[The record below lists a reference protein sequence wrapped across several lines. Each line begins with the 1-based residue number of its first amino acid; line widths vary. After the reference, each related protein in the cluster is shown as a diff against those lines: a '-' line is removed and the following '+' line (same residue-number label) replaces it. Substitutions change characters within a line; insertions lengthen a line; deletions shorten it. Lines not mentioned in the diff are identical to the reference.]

1 MKPLNA
7 FFIGGTGRCGTNL
20 VRELLALNEKVFSP
34 PFEIRLFI
42 DPDGLVDLYSYVK
55 SSWTPQSIQ
64 IKLERVRKF
73 VFSLAAKGAEG
84 ERYVDWELEKL
95 FSDYKKKSEE
105 FISKLIDFEFEG
117 YWHRMKDRGTIPYTS
132 YDIESVRNVIRE
144 YIISLLED
152 VINKDMF
159 YVDDGT
165 YNLFHAPGLS
175 EILPEAK
182 FLHMKRDPLQV
193 IGSMKNDG
201 WCPSNA
207 GDVALWYGD
216 SLNRIEEQL
225 SLIPQDKLLV
235 VNLEELR
242 TEPMGEMKKICD
254 FIGLRM
260 DDPYIEEIGKF
271 DLSRYR
277 LYTFPP
283 EEEREIKKVLGDIVN
298 GENPN
303 DPSGLI

>member
-20 VRELLALNEKVFSP
+20 IREMLALNEKVFSP

-55 SSWTPQSIQ
+55 SSWSPQSIQ

-73 VFSLAAKGAEG
+73 VLSLAAKGEVG
-84 ERYVDWELEKL
+84 ERYLDWELEKL
-95 FSDYKKKSEE
+95 FPDYTRKSEE
-105 FISKLIDFEFEG
+105 FISKLIDYEFEG
-117 YWHRMKDRGTIPYTS
+117 YWHRMKERGNILYTS
-132 YDIESVRNVIRE
+132 YDIESVRSVIRD
-144 YIISLLED
+144 YIIALLDD
-152 VINKDMF
+152 VIVKEMF

-165 YNLFHAPGLS
+165 YNLFYAPGLS

-201 WCPSNA
+201 WCPNNA
-207 GDVALWYGD
+207 GDVALWYAD

-225 SLIPQDKLLV
+225 KLIDEDKLLV
-235 VNLEELR
+235 VHLEELR
-242 TEPMGEMKKICD
+242 TEPLKELTKICD
-254 FIGLRM
+254 FIGLKM

-271 DLSRYR
+271 DLSKYR
-277 LYTFPP
+277 LYSFPP
-283 EEEREIKKVLGDIVN
+283 EEEKEIKGVLADNNI
-298 GENPN
+298 
-303 DPSGLI
+303 DF

>member
-20 VRELLALNEKVFSP
+20 VREMLALNEKVFSP

-55 SSWTPQSIQ
+55 SSWSPQSIQ

-73 VFSLAAKGAEG
+73 VLSLAARGEEG
-84 ERYVDWELEKL
+84 DRYVDWELEKL
-95 FSDYKKKSEE
+95 FPDYTRKSEE
-105 FISKLIDFEFEG
+105 FISKLIDYEFEG
-117 YWHRMKDRGTIPYTS
+117 YWHRMKERGTILYTS
-132 YDIESVRNVIRE
+132 YDIESVRSVIRE
-144 YIISLLED
+144 YIIALLSD
-152 VINKDMF
+152 VIAKEMF

-165 YNLFHAPGLS
+165 YNLFYAPGLS

-201 WCPSNA
+201 WCPNDA
-207 GDVALWYGD
+207 GDVALWYAD

-225 SLIPQDKLLV
+225 KLIHKDNLLV
-235 VNLEELR
+235 VHLEELR
-242 TEPMGEMKKICD
+242 TEPLKELGKICD
-254 FIGLRM
+254 FIGLEM

-271 DLSRYR
+271 DLSKYR
-277 LYTFPP
+277 LYSFPP
-283 EEEREIKKVLGDIVN
+283 EEEREINRVLAEKNIDFR
-298 GENPN
+298 
-303 DPSGLI
+303 

>member
-20 VRELLALNEKVFSP
+20 VREMLALNEKVFSP

-42 DPDGLVDLYSYVK
+42 DPDGLVDLYTYVK
-55 SSWTPQSIQ
+55 SSWSPQSIQ

-73 VFSLAAKGAEG
+73 VLSLAAKGGEG
-84 ERYVDWELEKL
+84 DRYVDWELEKL
-95 FSDYKKKSEE
+95 FPDYTRKSEE

-117 YWHRMKDRGTIPYTS
+117 YWHRMKEPGNILYTS
-132 YDIESVRNVIRE
+132 YDVESVRNVIRE
-144 YIISLLED
+144 YIIALLDELME
-152 VINKDMF
+152 KEMF

-165 YNLFHAPGLS
+165 YNLFYAPGLS

-201 WCPSNA
+201 WCPDNA
-207 GDVALWYGD
+207 ADVALWYAD

-225 SLIPQDKLLV
+225 SVIPKDKLLV
-235 VNLEELR
+235 VHLEDLR
-242 TEPMGEMKKICD
+242 TKPLKELTKICD
-254 FIGLRM
+254 FIGLPM
-260 DDPYIEEIGKF
+260 GDPYIEEIGKF
-271 DLSRYR
+271 DLSKYR

-283 EEEREIKKVLGDIVN
+283 EKEREIKEVLRDNNI
-298 GENPN
+298 
-303 DPSGLI
+303 DL